1 MDFSSKCT
9 YSYKLE
15 TKENYIKTILDRDK
29 KMNFSSRC
37 INSRTPET
45 LENFFRSIY
54 DFESSDVAESHY
66 GQALLKYFEEGSIDY
81 ELFFSLTKETE
92 TIAIILIDEYHYC
105 MFTNRDFDKSA
116 ISPYSLINYRL
127 VGTTF
132 GHILHNIIKDDPFK
146 LKVYDFY
153 VLRYLKSFFDYGIK
167 NYYEKNNLQYFDMLR
182 DKREISA
189 RLLYQTTQ
197 EARDLMDRLNADYR
211 DFYNKLNR
219 YFFLENKIKHFKD
232 TNFVFYKEHLDMSYA
247 DLLRHLIKKDPS
259 NYKY

>member
-1 MDFSSKCT
+1 MYYPKF
-9 YSYKLE
+9 E
-15 TKENYIKTILDRDK
+15 TAEDYMNTIYERDR
-29 KMNFSSRC
+29 KMNFSLRC

-54 DFESSDVAESHY
+54 DFESSDVAESHSK
-66 GQALLKYFEEGSIDY
+66 QALLKYFEEKSIDY
-81 ELFFSLTKETE
+81 ELFFSLTEETE
-92 TIAIILIDEYHYC
+92 TIAVTLICHYHTC
-105 MFTNRDFDKSA
+105 MFKNRDFDKSA
-116 ISPYSLINYRL
+116 ISPHSLINYRL

-132 GHILHNIIKDDPFK
+132 GDILHNMIKDDPFK

-153 VLRYLKSFFDYGIK
+153 VLRYLESFFDFGIK

-182 DKREISA
+182 NEREISA
-189 RLLYQTTQ
+189 YLLYQTTQ

-211 DFYNKLNR
+211 DFYHKLNR
-219 YFFLENKIKHFKD
+219 YFFVGNKIKHFKD